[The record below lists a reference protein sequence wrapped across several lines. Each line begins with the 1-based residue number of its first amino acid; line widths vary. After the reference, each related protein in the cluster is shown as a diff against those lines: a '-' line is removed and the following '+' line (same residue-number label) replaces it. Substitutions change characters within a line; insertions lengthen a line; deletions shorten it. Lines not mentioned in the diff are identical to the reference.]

1 MGGEGG
7 EVGYEKLSSIKAML
21 LDTSKVII
29 LTQCLFLLLGEKTL
43 LLGGISR
50 VTSALVHNFTLLHF
64 LCELIFWRARPEKN
78 NEMLT
83 IQNADVNPARFCVPA
98 LQ

>member
-50 VTSALVHNFTLLHF
+50 VNSAQVHNFALLHF
-64 LCELIFWRARPEKN
+64 LCELVFSHARPEKKK
-78 NEMLT
+78 MRCSPYKIPT
-83 IQNADVNPARFCVPA
+83 
-98 LQ
+98 